1 MSQAPVA
8 PALLHRGEALDPPSA
23 VPYPRVLPNGPFL
36 GMTVVFGIL
45 LGFSAYALLIPVA
58 NQLFL
63 RIGFALRGGGDWAA
77 YAADAGAY
85 RLPDGPV
92 AGHLALALLIPISL
106 LLTRYVHGLRP
117 RWLASVQPGMRWRYL
132 LMTVVVA
139 AVLLNAVIWAQW
151 GLGEMPVWTN
161 GQPGWVSFLL
171 LIAVSSPLQAAA
183 EEFFFR
189 GYLLQAI
196 GSATGRAW
204 VGVVGSALLFALMHG
219 LQNPALF
226 AHRLVFGLVAGAL
239 VVLTGGLE
247 AAIGAHIVNNISSY
261 VYALFSV
268 TVEGLRTVTGIS
280 WAEAGWNILA
290 FAVFGLAAWWLAR
303 TLNLA
308 MTTPDP
314 DLWRG

>member
-8 PALLHRGEALDPPSA
+8 PALFHRGEAIDPPSG
-23 VPYPRVLPNGPFL
+23 VDYPRVLPRSPYVA
-36 GMTVVFGIL
+36 MTVVFGLL
-45 LGFSAYALLIPVA
+45 LGFSAYALLIPLA

-63 RIGFALRGGGDWAA
+63 RIGFALRGGGDWAT
-77 YAADAGAY
+77 YAADASAY

-92 AGHLALALLIPISL
+92 AGHLALALLIPISFL
-106 LLTRYVHGLRP
+106 LLRYVHGLRP
-117 RWLASVQPGMRWRYL
+117 RWLPSVQPGMRWRYL

-151 GLGEMPVWTN
+151 ALGEMPAWTD

-171 LIAVSSPLQAAA
+171 LIALSSPLQAAA

-196 GSATGRAW
+196 GSATGRTW

-239 VVLTGGLE
+239 VVVTGGLE

-261 VYALFSV
+261 AYAMFSV
-268 TVEGLRTVTGIS
+268 TVEELRKVTGIS

-290 FAVFGLAAWWLAR
+290 FVLFGLAAWWLAR
-303 TLNLA
+303 KLNLA
-308 MTTPDP
+308 TTTP
-314 DLWRG
+314 

>member
-1 MSQAPVA
+1 MSHQPT
-8 PALLHRGEALDPPSA
+8 PLALFHRGEPGDPPTE
-23 VPYPRVLPNGPFL
+23 VPYPRVIPKSPYL
-36 GMTVVFGIL
+36 GMTVVCGVM
-45 LGFSAYALLIPVA
+45 LGFAAYAVLIPLA
-58 NQLFL
+58 NQAFL
-63 RIGFALRGGGDWAA
+63 GIGFLLRGGGDWQA
-77 YAADAGAY
+77 YFADAAAY

-106 LLTRYVHGLRP
+106 LLTRHVHGLRP
-117 RWLASVQPGMRWRYL
+117 HWLPSVQPGMRWRYL

-139 AVLLNAVIWAQW
+139 AVLLNAVVWAQW
-151 GLGEMPVWTN
+151 ALGEMPAFN
-161 GQPGWVSFLL
+161 DGQPGWASFLL
-171 LIAVSSPLQAAA
+171 LIALSSPLQAAA

-239 VVLTGGLE
+239 VVVTGGLE

-261 VYALFSV
+261 AYALFSV
-268 TVEGLRTVTGIS
+268 TVEELRKVSGIS

-290 FAVFGLAAWWLAR
+290 FVLFGLAAWWLAR
-303 TLNLA
+303 RLNLA
-308 MTTPDP
+308 TTAP
-314 DLWRG
+314 